1 MHHSHVTGEQLG
13 YTHDF
18 CNLRVKENNI
28 EIPANAHNLFGFD
41 LHYFIKGYVASSWC
55 SKELKIGRSNL
66 THIYFSNIAGEIK
79 FINTLKYY
87 QKSLAE
93 LASTLS
99 DEEKTAVKNLVE
111 QFFNQHYYFNT
122 VWPFL
127 NTNQKEKILEIVSEG
142 KGVIPYE
149 LIISM
154 ESFFLTPEKDFWDK
168 TGFFSK
174 LKQRVV
180 NDKEYENSLYL
191 YKSLKMRNLGDMN
204 DLYNAQDVILLTEII
219 ENRFQ
224 IMYTKYGFNPRK
236 CNSASTLSGCIE
248 RQMSRIILA
257 LPTKLEHFEILEQ
270 TMTDGFS
277 SVNTRLAFDTQI
289 LLPNLNVNDEK
300 TDNPLNKDFNYKVV
314 YNLKLDGKKSEKKKV
329 ITKILK
335 LDENNQYGNGM
346 TKPIPTGCIKDHQD
360 ISSETFNCLL
370 EKVLGHLYIVDIEF
384 DVKNATK

>member
-1 MHHSHVTGEQLG
+1 
-13 YTHDF
+13 
-18 CNLRVKENNI
+18 
-28 EIPANAHNLFGFD
+28 
-41 LHYFIKGYVASSWC
+41 
-55 SKELKIGRSNL
+55 
-66 THIYFSNIAGEIK
+66 
-79 FINTLKYY
+79 
-87 QKSLAE
+87 
-93 LASTLS
+93 
-99 DEEKTAVKNLVE
+99 
-111 QFFNQHYYFNT
+111 
-122 VWPFL
+122 
-127 NTNQKEKILEIVSEG
+127 
-142 KGVIPYE
+142 
-149 LIISM
+149 M

-174 LKQRVV
+174 LKQRAV

-224 IMYTKYGFNPRK
+224 IMYKKYGFNPRK

-257 LPTKLEHFEILEQ
+257 LPTKLEHFEIFEQ
-270 TMTDGFS
+270 TKTDGFS

-289 LLPNLNVNDEK
+289 LLPNLNVNDKK

-314 YNLKLDGKKSEKKKV
+314 YNLKLDGKKSEKKRV

-346 TKPIPTGCIKDHQD
+346 TKPIPTGIGFDHQDHQD